1 MEHHTAE
8 TSAPLHEVIT
18 FYSYKGGTGRTMALA
33 NIACLFAS
41 QREQPRRVL
50 TVDWDLE
57 APGLHYYL
65 RPLSGEATD
74 PVKKGV
80 VEYFTR
86 VQELVKDGEASSE
99 DQDAQAESLLEQISF
114 VDFVRATSVP
124 NVDLM
129 PAGHF
134 DASYQSRLAEL
145 DWHRI
150 YKQAPAVFRCFARRL
165 ATEYDVVLVDS
176 RTGMTDISGICTS
189 LLPDK
194 LVVVF
199 TPNRQSLTGIEN
211 LVQSSVKYRQG
222 SRDLRPL
229 LVYPLPSRIDAERD
243 KLRQIWRHGESNLRI
258 EGYQPQFQRIF
269 KAAYALDHC
278 DLSNYCDEVQVQH
291 SPDYSYGEEVAA
303 INAHDADRFSI
314 VRSYQA
320 LLAWLQASAA
330 PWESPETALTR
341 KRLDSLLKTEAE
353 AIKQPLTTDLPRI
366 ARLQEE
372 ILALASQQRGPLHR
386 ETISIMER
394 LIETYLLS
402 GDTSQGCEL
411 LMQLATSLPELR
423 MPVRVNVIGT
433 ILTAAARL
441 RPQEGLAETA
451 ERLKRFAIDSLETEG
466 ENPDLNS
473 ISLLEMVGRTL
484 RESSALTEA
493 RALQENILLLQHRLH
508 GEENTDT
515 LTSMSNL
522 AETLR
527 ALGELTGAR
536 ALEERVLEVRRR
548 VLGEEHPDT
557 LSSMGNLAMTLK
569 AQGEL
574 ASERALEERV
584 LEVRRRVLG
593 EEHPDTLT
601 SMDNLAMTLK
611 AQGMLAGERTLEER
625 VLEVRRRVLGE
636 EHPDTLSSMGNLAMT
651 LKAQGEL
658 AGQRALEERVL
669 EVRRRVLG
677 EEHPETLASMGNLA
691 ETLKAQGELAG
702 ARALEE
708 RVLEVRRRVLGEEHP
723 ETLTSSDQRHQL
735 FISYSHVDR
744 KWVVRLQTMIR
755 PLVRSHGLL
764 LWDDSQIS
772 PGAKW
777 REEIETA
784 LDASKVALLL
794 VSSDFLASEFV
805 TNSEL
810 PQLLAAAEEEG
821 LRILWVPVR
830 PSLVSLTP
838 IYAYQAL
845 LDPGRPLASMKSVE
859 QDEALLDI
867 AQAIAMA
874 LAPHQNSPSAAAKTR
889 GDSAGGPRQ
898 AATPRSGTSV
908 FPSSE
913 RQASAADRSGATQ
926 PEMAQPEA
934 AEPPLPNVA
943 LQRFTTSTCLLR
955 QEGGRW
961 SMERRPLQVEGY
973 REDLNE
979 GVAIT
984 MVKIPA
990 GSFLMGSPE
999 DELDRSDVE
1008 GPQYEV
1014 RLGAFWMAQA
1024 PITQAQWR
1032 AVSGWQKVERDLKPD
1047 PSRFKGANRPVERV
1061 SWLDAL
1067 EFCRRLNQRTGQR
1080 YGLPSEA
1087 QWEYACRAGS
1097 TTPFHFGATLTQEL
1111 ANYDG
1116 SEVYGNGPKGA
1127 YRDHTID
1134 VASFPANG
1142 WGLHDMHGNV
1152 WELCEDHWHDSYI
1165 FAPGDDRPW
1174 LIPAAADNEPRLL
1187 RGGSWFDVPGGCRS
1201 ACRYRFG
1208 PDDASDHVGFRV
1220 VCLPQGPS
1228 LNP

>member
-1 MEHHTAE
+1 MEHHTPE

-50 TVDWDLE
+50 TIDWDLE

-114 VDFVRATSVP
+114 VDFIRATSVP

-134 DASYQSRLAEL
+134 DASYQSRLAKL

-211 LVQSSVKYRQG
+211 LVQSSVKYRQD

-269 KAAYALDHC
+269 QAAYALDHC
-278 DLSNYCDEVQVQH
+278 ELSNYCDEVQVQH

-303 INAHDADRFSI
+303 INAHEADRFSI

-341 KRLDSLLKTEAE
+341 KRLDSLLKAEAE

-402 GDTSQGCEL
+402 GDTSRGCEL

-433 ILTAAARL
+433 ILRAAARL

-451 ERLKRFAIDSLETEG
+451 EGLKRFAIDSLETEG

-493 RALQENILLLQHRLH
+493 RALQENIVLLQRRLH

-536 ALEERVLEVRRR
+536 ALEERVLEVRCR

-611 AQGMLAGERTLEER
+611 AQAELAGSQALQER

-636 EHPDTLSSMGNLAMT
+636 EHPETLSSMGNLAMT

-658 AGQRALEERVL
+658 AGERALEERVL

-677 EEHPETLASMGNLA
+677 EEHPETLSSMGNLA
-691 ETLKAQGELAG
+691 MTLKAQGELAG
-702 ARALEE
+702 ARLLEE
-708 RVLEVRRRVLGEEHP
+708 RVLEVRRRVLGEEHQ
-723 ETLTSSDQRHQL
+723 ETLTSSVQRHQL

-744 KWVVRLQTMIR
+744 EWVVRLQTMIQ

-784 LDASKVALLL
+784 LDATKVALLL

-810 PQLLAAAEEEG
+810 PHLLAAAEEEG

-830 PSLVSLTP
+830 PSLVKRTP
-838 IYAYQAL
+838 ISAYQAL
-845 LDPGRPLASMKSVE
+845 GDPGRPLARMDPVE
-859 QDEALLDI
+859 QEEALVEI
-867 AQAIAMA
+867 ALAIEQA
-874 LAPHQNSPSAAAKTR
+874 LAPHQNSPSAAAKTP
-889 GDSAGGPRQ
+889 GDSAGRPRQ
-898 AATPRSGTSV
+898 AATPRSGSSV
-908 FPSSE
+908 LAGVD
-913 RQASAADRSGATQ
+913 RQAVAAERSGAVQ
-926 PEMAQPEA
+926 PEVALTEAAQPSA
-934 AEPPLPNVA
+934 PTVS
-943 LQRFTTSTCLLR
+943 LQRFATSTCLLR

-973 REDLNE
+973 REDL
-979 GVAIT
+979 GGGLALT

-999 DELDRSDVE
+999 DEPERSEVE
-1008 GPQYEV
+1008 CPQHEV
-1014 RLGAFWMAQA
+1014 TLGAFWMAQT

-1032 AVSGWQKVERDLKPD
+1032 AVAGWQKGGRDLEPD
-1047 PSRFKGANRPVERV
+1047 PSEFKGANRPVEQV
-1061 SWLDAL
+1061 SWFDAQ
-1067 EFCRRLNQRTGQR
+1067 EFCRRLSQRTGRR
-1080 YGLPSEA
+1080 YTLPSEV

-1097 TTPFHFGATLTQEL
+1097 ITPFHFGATLTPDL

-1116 SEVYGNGPKGA
+1116 NYVYGNGPKGT
-1127 YRDHTID
+1127 YREQTID
-1134 VASFPANG
+1134 VASFPANA

-1152 WELCEDHWHDSYI
+1152 WEWCEDHWHDSYN
-1165 FAPGDDRPW
+1165 FAPGDDQPW
-1174 LIPAAADNEPRLL
+1174 LIPAAADDEPRLL
-1187 RGGSWFDVPGGCRS
+1187 RGGSWGITPRDCRS
-1201 ACRYRFG
+1201 AYRDFFH
-1208 PDDASDHVGFRV
+1208 PDNRDLDIGFRV
-1220 VCLPQGPS
+1220 CCLPQD
-1228 LNP
+1228 